1 MGANAENGF
10 SKMDTNSATLTDR
23 VIYIIGAFR
32 VQDELMASFLDQK
45 TGAKCLTADNV
56 RDIPTIDD
64 KNTESPRLILLDCLG
79 KNPEDILVELESI
92 DKKTMFA
99 HDLVVLFNLRP
110 GLKIEEEA
118 VMRGVRGFFYT
129 QDSLDRFQKGIRAVF
144 DGELWLSREIMTKFI
159 LENKGRRRFSRTDTT
174 NLTRR
179 EKEILGMVATGTK
192 NVEIASDLYI
202 SPHTVKTHL
211 YNIYKKIQVSNR
223 LEATFWATK
232 NL

>member
-1 MGANAENGF
+1 
-10 SKMDTNSATLTDR
+10 MDTNPVSLTDR
-23 VIYIIGAFR
+23 VIYTIGAYR
-32 VQDELMASFLDQK
+32 VQNELMASFLHEK

-79 KNPEDILVELESI
+79 KNPEDLLVKLESI
-92 DKKTMFA
+92 DKEKIFS
-99 HDLVVLFNLRP
+99 HDLVVLFNLSP
-110 GLKIEEEA
+110 GLRIEEES
-118 VMRGVRGFFYT
+118 VIRGVRGFFYT
-129 QDSLDRFQKGIRAVF
+129 QDPLDRFQKGIRAVF

-159 LENKGRRRFSRTDTT
+159 LKNKGRRRFSRTDTA

-179 EKEILGMVATGTK
+179 EGEILGMVATGTK
-192 NVEIASDLYI
+192 NVEIASNLYI

-211 YNIYKKIQVSNR
+211 YNIYKKIKVSNR
-223 LEATFWATK
+223 LEAAFWAAE

>member
-1 MGANAENGF
+1 
-10 SKMDTNSATLTDR
+10 MDTNPVSLTDR
-23 VIYIIGAFR
+23 AIYIIGPFR
-32 VQDELMASFLDQK
+32 VQNELMVSFLQQK
-45 TGAKCLTADNV
+45 TGAKCLIAKNIH
-56 RDIPTIDD
+56 DIRSIDD

-79 KNPEDILVELESI
+79 KNPENILVELESI
-92 DKKTMFA
+92 DKKKMFS
-99 HDLVVLFNLRP
+99 HDLVVLFSLSP

-129 QDSLDRFQKGIRAVF
+129 RDPLDRFQKGICAVF

-179 EKEILGMVATGTK
+179 ENEILGMVATGTK
-192 NVEIASDLYI
+192 NVEIASVLYI

-211 YNIYKKIQVSNR
+211 YNIYKKIKVSNR
-223 LEATFWATK
+223 LEAAFWATD
-232 NL
+232 NM